1 MSDEEY
7 EQYTGGVEETKGGSD
22 SEEEELG
29 GGSDNEEDVDDVKFD
44 ADAVAEEEDD
54 DEEDDEGEEVAT
66 DLQINAS
73 DPPPPPQIEDEEE
86 QSDNEIEGDGSAPQS
101 DDDASSGEDES
112 DEEDDYIQTKIDVE
126 SKLQF
131 IKNVHTQ
138 EISEDYEEISFLAN
152 VKRNGDGIITD
163 LKHRTTPI
171 LTKYERTKILGIRIS
186 QLNRGARPLIKIQ
199 NTMIIDNNIIAEK
212 ELEEK
217 VLPFIVTRP
226 LPDGRKEHWRLQDLE
241 VL

>member
-29 GGSDNEEDVDDVKFD
+29 DGSDNEEDVDDVKFD
-44 ADAVAEEEDD
+44 ADGDAEEEEDD
-54 DEEDDEGEEVAT
+54 EEEEVTT

-73 DPPPPPQIEDEEE
+73 EPTPQMEEEE

-226 LPDGRKEHWRLQDLE
+226 LPDGRKEHWRIQDLE